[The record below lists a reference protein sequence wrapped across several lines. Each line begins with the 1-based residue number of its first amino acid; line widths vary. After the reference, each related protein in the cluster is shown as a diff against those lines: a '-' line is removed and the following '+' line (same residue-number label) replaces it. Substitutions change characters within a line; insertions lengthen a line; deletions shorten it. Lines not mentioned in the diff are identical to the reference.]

1 MKMKIMKINMMVK
14 QWVKLKK
21 NKTIKEKN
29 DNLDDIIDK
38 SKLFEEQIE

>member
-1 MKMKIMKINMMVK
+1 MKMKIMKMNMMVK

-29 DNLDDIIDK
+29 DNLDNIIDK

>member
-1 MKMKIMKINMMVK
+1 MKMKIMKMNMMVK

-21 NKTIKEKN
+21 KKTIKEKN

>member
-1 MKMKIMKINMMVK
+1 MKMKIMKMNMMVK

-21 NKTIKEKN
+21 NKTIKEKI

>member
-1 MKMKIMKINMMVK
+1 MKMKIMKMNMMVK

>member
-1 MKMKIMKINMMVK
+1 MKMKIMKMNMMVK

-21 NKTIKEKN
+21 NKTIKKKN